1 MHIVKSLLCLT
12 CLISLAGCVTQSRKP
27 PPPTLISNAAP
38 IGFDASIRIV
48 TTNRRRFATISPPI
62 IQGLRQAAHGGPI
75 NILALSGGGSGGAF
89 GAGALVGMTRGHRRP
104 DFQLVTGVSA
114 GALIAPFA
122 FLGPSWDAALQD
134 AFGGKRSYLI
144 HSPKASFL
152 ARLLFPSG
160 LRGHGRLYQLVD
172 HLVTPQMI
180 AAVAAETAK
189 GRLLLVATTDLD
201 KQETVL
207 WDMGAIAKHGGAPA
221 RKLFRDVLIAS
232 ASVPGM
238 FPPAIIHVSDGVHR
252 YDELHVDGSVTTPF
266 FITPLAADVV
276 SANLDQL
283 NGSNVYVIVNG
294 QLTRPPYESSL
305 ETPELLGRS
314 FSAQL
319 MYKTK
324 ETIALVDSVTR
335 EHHMR
340 LRITVIPADY
350 PGHSFADF
358 RPESLQRLFDYGAD
372 CAARGL
378 LWATTEQG
386 IRRDQA
392 AIASSLHA
400 AASCPGAVAD
410 PSEPDNAMQLPNR

>member
-1 MHIVKSLLCLT
+1 MHIAKSLLFLA

-27 PPPTLISNAAP
+27 PPPTLISSAAP

-48 TTNRRRFATISPPI
+48 TTDRHRFSTISPPI
-62 IQGLRQAAHGGPI
+62 IQGLRQAAHGGPV

-89 GAGALVGMTRGHRRP
+89 GAGALAGMTRGHVRP

-122 FLGPSWDAALQD
+122 FLGSAWDPALQD
-134 AFGGKRSYLI
+134 AFGGERSYLI
-144 HSPKASFL
+144 HSPKAGFL
-152 ARLLFPSG
+152 ARLVFPSG
-160 LRGHGRLYQLVD
+160 LGSHGRLYELVD
-172 HLVTPQMI
+172 HFVTPQMV
-180 AAVAAETAK
+180 AAVAAETSK
-189 GRLLLVATTDLD
+189 GRRLIIATTDLD

-207 WDMGAIAKHGGAPA
+207 WDMGAIASHGGAAA
-221 RKLFRDVLIAS
+221 RQLFRDVLIAS

-238 FPPAIIHVSDGVHR
+238 FPPVIIHVSDGVHL
-252 YDELHVDGSVTTPF
+252 YDELHVDGSVTTPL
-266 FITPLAADVV
+266 FITPLVADVV
-276 SANLDQL
+276 STSLDQL
-283 NGSNVYVIVNG
+283 NGSNVYVIVNS
-294 QLTRPPYESSL
+294 QLASPPHESSL
-305 ETPELLGRS
+305 ETFELLGRS

-335 EHHMR
+335 EHHMQ
-340 LRITVIPADY
+340 LRVAVIPADY

-358 RPESLQRLFDYGAD
+358 RLKSLQRLFDYGAD

-378 LWATTEQG
+378 LWATIEQG

-392 AIASSLHA
+392 AIVGSTHA
-400 AASCPGAVAD
+400 VASCPGSVATSSGSD
-410 PSEPDNAMQLPNR
+410 GATRLAR

>member
-1 MHIVKSLLCLT
+1 MHIAKSLLSLA
-12 CLISLAGCVTQSRKP
+12 CLIALAGCVTQSRRP
-27 PPPTLISNAAP
+27 PPPTLISNAVP
-38 IGFDASIRIV
+38 IGFDANIRIV
-48 TTNRRRFATISPPI
+48 TTDRHRFSTISPPI
-62 IQGLRQAAHGGPI
+62 IQGLRQAAHGGPV

-89 GAGALVGMTRGHRRP
+89 GAGALAGMTRGHVRP

-122 FLGPSWDAALQD
+122 FLGSSWDPALQD
-134 AFGGKRSYLI
+134 AFGGERSYLI
-144 HSPKASFL
+144 HSPKLSFL
-152 ARLLFPSG
+152 TRLLFPSG
-160 LRGHGRLYQLVD
+160 MRSHGRLYELVD
-172 HLVTPQMI
+172 HFVTPRMI

-189 GRLLLVATTDLD
+189 GRRLIVATTDLD

-207 WDMGAIAKHGGAPA
+207 WDMGAIAAHGGTAA
-221 RKLFRDVLIAS
+221 RQLFRDVLIAS

-238 FPPAIIHVSDGVHR
+238 FPPVIIHVSDGVHA
-252 YDELHVDGSVTTPF
+252 YDELHVDGSVTTPL
-266 FITPLAADVV
+266 FITPLVADVV
-276 SANLDQL
+276 STSLDQL
-283 NGSNVYVIVNG
+283 NGSNVYVIVNS
-294 QLTRPPYESSL
+294 QLASPPQESSL

-324 ETIALVDSVTR
+324 ETIALLDSVTR

-340 LRITVIPADY
+340 LRVAVIPADY

-358 RPESLQRLFDYGAD
+358 RLKSLQQLFDYGAD

-378 LWATTEQG
+378 LWATIEQG

-392 AIASSLHA
+392 AIIGGLHA
-400 AASCPGAVAD
+400 LVSCPGSVAK
-410 PSEPDNAMQLPNR
+410 SSGPDGATQLAR

>member
-1 MHIVKSLLCLT
+1 MHIAKSLLSLV
-12 CLISLAGCVTQSRKP
+12 CLISLVGCVTQSRKP

-38 IGFDASIRIV
+38 IGFDAGIRIV
-48 TTNRRRFATISPPI
+48 TTDRHRFATISPRI
-62 IQGLRQAAHGGPI
+62 IQGLRQAAHGGPV

-89 GAGALVGMTRGHRRP
+89 GAGALAGMTRGHQRP

-122 FLGPSWDAALQD
+122 FLGSSWDPALQD
-134 AFGGKRSYLI
+134 AFGGERSYLI
-144 HSPKASFL
+144 HSPKSSFL

-160 LRGHGRLYQLVD
+160 IKKNGRLYELVD
-172 HLVTPQMI
+172 HFVTPQMI
-180 AAVAAETAK
+180 TAVAAETSK
-189 GRLLLVATTDLD
+189 GRKLIVATTDLD

-207 WDMGAIAKHGGAPA
+207 WDMGAIAAHGGLAA
-221 RKLFRDVLIAS
+221 RQLFRDVLIAS

-238 FPPAIIHVSDGVHR
+238 FPPVIIHVSDGVHL

-266 FITPLAADVV
+266 FITPLVADVV
-276 SANLDQL
+276 STSLDQL
-283 NGSNVYVIVNG
+283 NGSNVYVIVNS
-294 QLTRPPYESSL
+294 QLASPPHESSL
-305 ETPELLGRS
+305 ETFELLGRS

-335 EHHMR
+335 EHHMQ
-340 LRITVIPADY
+340 LRVAVIPADY

-358 RPESLQRLFDYGAD
+358 RPQSLQRLFDYGAD

-378 LWATTEQG
+378 LWAAVEQG

-392 AIASSLHA
+392 AITGSLHA
-400 AASCPGAVAD
+400 VASCPGSTAT
-410 PSEPDNAMQLPNR
+410 SSGPDDATQLAR

>member
-1 MHIVKSLLCLT
+1 MHIVKSLLCLA
-12 CLISLAGCVTQSRKP
+12 CLISLTACVTQSRKP

-38 IGFDASIRIV
+38 VGFDASIRIV
-48 TTNRRRFATISPPI
+48 TTDRHRFATISPPI
-62 IQGLRQAAHGGPI
+62 IQGLRQAAHGGPV

-89 GAGALVGMTRGHRRP
+89 GAGALAGMTQGHNRP

-122 FLGPSWDAALQD
+122 FLGPSWDPALRD
-134 AFGGKRSYLI
+134 AFGGERSDLI
-144 HSPKASFL
+144 HSPKTSFL
-152 ARLLFPSG
+152 ARLVLPSG
-160 LRGHGRLYQLVD
+160 LSSHGRLYELVD
-172 HLVTPQMI
+172 HFVTPRMI

-189 GRLLLVATTDLD
+189 GRRLIVATTDLD

-207 WDMGAIAKHGGAPA
+207 WDMGAIAAHGGDAA
-221 RKLFRDVLIAS
+221 RQLFRDVLVAS

-238 FPPAIIHVSDGVHR
+238 FPPVIIHVSDGIHA

-266 FITPLAADVV
+266 FITPLVADVV
-276 SANLDQL
+276 STSLDQL
-283 NGSNVYVIVNG
+283 NGANVYVLVNS
-294 QLTRPPYESSL
+294 QLASPPHESSL

-324 ETIALVDSVTR
+324 ETLALVDSVTR
-335 EHHMR
+335 EHHMQ
-340 LRITVIPADY
+340 LLVTVIPADY

-358 RPESLQRLFDYGAD
+358 HPESLQRLFDYGAD

-378 LWATTEQG
+378 LWATIEQG
-386 IRRDQA
+386 IRRDQT
-392 AIASSLHA
+392 AINGSLHA
-400 AASCPGAVAD
+400 AASCPGSIAM
-410 PSEPDNAMQLPNR
+410 PSGSDHPTQLPSR